1 MHTRDE
7 GEGLDTLVMDKG
19 SITITAPLVACIA
32 TATGERIYMR
42 AQTAQR
48 AAHFGAVLILDIEG
62 DEDNG

>member
-1 MHTRDE
+1 MDTRDE

-42 AQTAQR
+42 AQTAKR
-48 AAHFGAVLILDIEG
+48 AASFGAVLILVEG

>member
-1 MHTRDE
+1 MISGDE
-7 GEGLDTLVMDKG
+7 GEGLDTLVMDNSS
-19 SITITAPLVACIA
+19 SITFTAPLVACTV

-48 AAHFGAVLILDIEG
+48 AASFGAVRILETG